1 MDAKSVY
8 ITVMLIILANGG
20 VLSAILSDFPTT
32 LRPAARI
39 WQWATLLVALGCGI
53 FAAEVYLPSNLAIIT
68 ANVVLMIA
76 LSMYH
81 LAIRQFHGLPLYSHV
96 LLVPVLGMLP
106 FLYYVVF
113 VPDIKV
119 RVVIVSILWAIIM
132 LASTAILISPEHS
145 KEYQSRSRFAMAVI
159 YIMAALTTIL
169 RAILYVSLDTQPNF
183 TIADNT
189 HWMNSVT
196 PVFLSVLP
204 VIGTTT
210 FLLMCS
216 DQVKRRW
223 QNAASRDYLTDLP
236 NRRSLIAY
244 GTSIIGSTE
253 ETSSHRAVAILDIDQ
268 FKSINDR
275 YGHFSGDVV
284 LQTLAQRLKAVLQA
298 DDFIARTGGEE
309 FVIIFGE
316 KSSRDAEMA
325 AELVRN
331 TVARNL
337 FSIGDASIS
346 VTVSIGLV
354 VQNKTMKF
362 DDVMIHA
369 DKALYV
375 AKNNGRNRIDVVAI
389 DTE

>member
-20 VLSAILSDFPTT
+20 VLSAILSDFPAA

-53 FAAEVYLPSNLAIIT
+53 FAAEVYLPKNFTVIV
-68 ANVVLMIA
+68 ANIVLVIA

-81 LAIRQFHGLPLYSHV
+81 LAIRRFHGLQLYSNV
-96 LLVPVLGMLP
+96 LLVPLFGMLA
-106 FLYYVVF
+106 FLYYIVF
-113 VPDIKV
+113 VPDIKA
-119 RVVIVSILWAIIM
+119 RVVIVSVLWACIM
-132 LASTAILISPEHS
+132 LASTSILISKEHS
-145 KEYQSRSRFAMAVI
+145 AEYQSRSRFAMAVI
-159 YIMAALTTIL
+159 YMMAAFTTIL
-169 RAILYVSLDTQPNF
+169 RAVLYVSLDTQANF

-244 GTSIIGSTE
+244 GTSIIESGD
-253 ETSSHRAVAILDIDQ
+253 ETSKHRAVAVLDIDW
-268 FKSINDR
+268 FKSINDT
-275 YGHFSGDVV
+275 YGHFAGDLV
-284 LQTLAQRLKAVLQA
+284 LQTLAQRLKAVLEA

-316 KSSRDAEMA
+316 KGSLNAELA
-325 AELVRN
+325 AEHIRN
-331 TVARNL
+331 AVAESMFAIENT
-337 FSIGDASIS
+337 SIS

-354 VQNKTMKF
+354 TRSAPAKF
-362 DDVMIHA
+362 EDVMIRA
-369 DKALYV
+369 DKALYT
-375 AKNNGRNRIDVVAI
+375 AKNSGRNRTEVVAMG
-389 DTE
+389 EA